1 MFSKDG
7 RVRMKEM
14 VRSGSLRPLNDL
26 MRARP
31 KQVLSPGVVIWR
43 RFRTVTSAHW
53 ALWGIEDPAAVPSH
67 SGAANE
73 REQHAD
79 GFSVPALLW
88 QKALTY

>member
-31 KQVLSPGVVIWR
+31 KQVLSPSEVIWR
-43 RFRTVTSAHW
+43 QFRTVTSAHW
-53 ALWGIEDPAAVPSH
+53 ALWGTEDAASVPNH

-73 REQHAD
+73 RERERA
-79 GFSVPALLW
+79 AC
-88 QKALTY
+88 